1 MNEIGGLSPNPPKNN
16 QNTEFK
22 IKIKKANNQNPRSV
36 NSSELSN
43 SSNEKEKQNLNLK
56 ENKFDNKESDNK
68 NVINIQYTSSKKIS
82 TRKQT
87 ESNTNIVNESGLVNK
102 DKLSTLVLSQFGNKN
117 TNGVNNT
124 ILKLTN
130 NEKEFIMQIL
140 YQHFLFKYMNNKI
153 ISNLINNFEIEK
165 CEQNN
170 ILYEENSLGEKF
182 YIVKEGTLEETFN
195 NSLPSK
201 QYHENDTFGDL
212 ALLQQAQ
219 REGTIT
225 AKENCILFSLRGNLF
240 RKIVQKINKEEQKE
254 RFDFLSIVPIFQFMD
269 KTQLNSIV
277 LNMYTRSYESGN
289 IIFKEGDIGYS
300 LFIIKSGEVNC
311 ESKNGEIKRILKSK
325 DHFGEYAV
333 LFYIPR

>member
-56 ENKFDNKESDNK
+56 ENKFDNKESENK

-170 ILYEENSLGEKF
+170 ILYEENSG
-182 YIVKEGTLEETFN
+182 
-195 NSLPSK
+195 
-201 QYHENDTFGDL
+201 
-212 ALLQQAQ
+212 
-219 REGTIT
+219 
-225 AKENCILFSLRGNLF
+225 
-240 RKIVQKINKEEQKE
+240 
-254 RFDFLSIVPIFQFMD
+254 
-269 KTQLNSIV
+269 
-277 LNMYTRSYESGN
+277 
-289 IIFKEGDIGYS
+289 
-300 LFIIKSGEVNC
+300 IIK
-311 ESKNGEIKRILKSK
+311 
-325 DHFGEYAV
+325 
-333 LFYIPR
+333 